1 MGKVFEK
8 MMFRQATRA
17 CARFSRQSFNFATI
31 TKFSKEHEWVVYDDS
46 TKIATVGITD
56 FAQSELGDIVFVE
69 APELEDD
76 IVKMDTVGALESVKG
91 VADLY
96 TPVSGEVSEVNEAVI
111 DDPGMLN
118 QEADSAWI
126 FKLTMSQ
133 PEELDELMDKEAYDA
148 FVEEC
153 KSN

>member
-46 TKIATVGITD
+46 TKIASIGITD

-76 IVKMDTVGALESVKG
+76 IVKMDTVGAL
-91 VADLY
+91 Y

-118 QEADSAWI
+118 QEADSA
-126 FKLTMSQ
+126 
-133 PEELDELMDKEAYDA
+133 
-148 FVEEC
+148 
-153 KSN
+153 

>member
-1 MGKVFEK
+1 
-8 MMFRQATRA
+8 MMFRPTIRA

-31 TKFSKEHEWVVYDDS
+31 TRFSKEHEWVVYDDS
-46 TKIATVGITD
+46 TKIAEVGITD

-96 TPVSGEVSEVNEAVI
+96 TPVSGEVTEVNTAVV
-111 DDPGMLN
+111 DEPGLLN
-118 QEADSAWI
+118 KEADSAWI
-126 FKLTMSQ
+126 FKINMSQ
-133 PEELDELMDKEAYDA
+133 PEELDELMDKAGYDA

-153 KSN
+153 KSK